1 MDNLLYIALE
11 AHEDERNI
19 HRRYAITLGRDLLG
33 AWTVAI
39 DCGRVGGA
47 MRRVRLSAASES
59 EAFATIRARLRRRAS
74 APRRLGCE
82 YQLVECEADRSAPPA
97 EELAFAPLYGGGAAG
112 SMVPN
117 VSSTARGTSP
127 ASKRRSST
135 RS

>member
-59 EAFATIRARLRRRAS
+59 EAIATIRARLRRRAS

-82 YQLVECEADRSAPPA
+82 YSLCLVESHARRIVRSYIDAVTTTEMVLEALPTRWMPLPRNPS
-97 EELAFAPLYGGGAAG
+97 ELTP
-112 SMVPN
+112 SC
-117 VSSTARGTSP
+117 
-127 ASKRRSST
+127 
-135 RS
+135 